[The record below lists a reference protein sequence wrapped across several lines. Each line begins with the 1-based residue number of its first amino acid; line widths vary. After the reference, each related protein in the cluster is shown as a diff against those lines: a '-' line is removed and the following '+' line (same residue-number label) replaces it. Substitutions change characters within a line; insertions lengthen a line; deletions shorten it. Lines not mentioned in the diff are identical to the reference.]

1 MCAVIVLSVLF
12 LIGRFVYLFHDRLPG
27 GLDIIGGPGCY
38 MMARHSC
45 TFETE
50 VCCPAG
56 CMAAGGLWVDGEERR
71 CRTGSCAVL
80 DCGESPATDDE
91 LPATGA
97 GEQRLEAAEQN
108 DSLHLAQPPQ

>member
-1 MCAVIVLSVLF
+1 MCAVIMMSVLF

-38 MMARHSC
+38 MMSRHSC

-71 CRTGSCAVL
+71 CRTGS
-80 DCGESPATDDE
+80 
-91 LPATGA
+91 
-97 GEQRLEAAEQN
+97 
-108 DSLHLAQPPQ
+108 

>member
-38 MMARHSC
+38 MMAKHSC

-50 VCCPAG
+50 VTARHRP
-56 CMAAGGLWVDGEERR
+56 AAGSWQQLTRAGAAGVLPGGVHGGGRAVGRRRGAALPHRQLRCVGLRRKLGDG
-71 CRTGSCAVL
+71 
-80 DCGESPATDDE
+80 
-91 LPATGA
+91 
-97 GEQRLEAAEQN
+97 
-108 DSLHLAQPPQ
+108 